1 VVTLRLLEE
10 RPGEDVA
17 QALGV
22 SSNHVAVLLHRA
34 KSALRVCMTAAV
46 NEDSARAISP

>member
-1 VVTLRLLEE
+1 
-10 RPGEDVA
+10 VA

-34 KSALRVCMTAAV
+34 KSALRVCMTADADATERV
-46 NEDSARAISP
+46 VAPST